1 MPVKDF
7 PQSLHS
13 KHCQVLIWG
22 KVISKAK
29 HMKAKLGMKR
39 GHRGGRGSMKG
50 CVSSFLS
57 SSFLLIDYVRYLNIL
72 LCSKGAHI

>member
-7 PQSLHS
+7 SQSLHS

-29 HMKAKLGMKR
+29 HMKAKLEMNR
-39 GHRGGRGSMKG
+39 GCREGRGSIRG
-50 CVSSFLS
+50 YLFLFVFFPV
-57 SSFLLIDYVRYLNIL
+57 FLFFFYFLI
-72 LCSKGAHI
+72 K

>member
-22 KVISKAK
+22 KVVSKAK
-29 HMKAKLGMKR
+29 HMKAKLGVNR
-39 GHRGGRGSMKG
+39 ARRGGGGSIRGYLT
-50 CVSSFLS
+50 SFLS
-57 SSFLLIDYVRYLNIL
+57 FFLLFD
-72 LCSKGAHI
+72 